1 MEIDHHDEAEF
12 VKWFRRLGAVEQA
25 KVTWQ
30 LDLLMAV
37 GASLSMPHV
46 RDLGG
51 GLRELRI
58 RVGQQPRLYFQVDGD
73 VARMITYGRKDTQ
86 DRDIARAR
94 GRMTP

>member
-1 MEIDHHDEAEF
+1 MEIEHRDDAEF
-12 VKWFRRLGAVEQA
+12 VKWYRRLGSVEQA

-37 GASLSMPHV
+37 GASLGMPHV

-58 RVGQQPRLYFQVDGD
+58 RVGQQPRLYFEVDGD
-73 VARMITYGRKDTQ
+73 IARMLTYGRKDTQ
-86 DRDIARAR
+86 QRDIVRAR
-94 GRMTP
+94 GRMTR